1 MGRPTSV
8 LHILLHIVLCVLGRY
23 YFVTFLAFGKNT
35 IQERI
40 DNIHIDYSKCK
51 TRIVNYMKKAGC
63 HETSLGERKT
73 SYIINTLEGLYLKTK
88 FLDEKILKRNIMPGL
103 NRKFS
108 LLEYGDVMRETS
120 EIFNGVS
127 DACIVEIT
135 EKAMVIENYFAGN
148 LIHEINCKFEGFVV
162 VLEGS
167 CYVDNNQVFVKG
179 DCLYDDFLRNFEVR
193 AYSSCKLG
201 FIDIDRLESRV
212 LKFYGDDERL
222 IKKNSDA
229 AVLVMKEEACLIL
242 LGICWMRRLGK

>member
-1 MGRPTSV
+1 MGDKLLFISTIPLTYAPVTSILRAASFYPFIKQIAFRPTSEQVNVSSRSSNNRLVDLFFSNLVICVFIAGLQMLTADANGISGMFDLDGEINSSSSTKSSDFIIFLQYFYSTVDSFTSTGNNNNMRPTSV

-35 IQERI
+35 IRERI

-108 LLEYGDVMRETS
+108 LLEYGDVMRET
-120 EIFNGVS
+120 
-127 DACIVEIT
+127 
-135 EKAMVIENYFAGN
+135 
-148 LIHEINCKFEGFVV
+148 
-162 VLEGS
+162 
-167 CYVDNNQVFVKG
+167 
-179 DCLYDDFLRNFEVR
+179 R
-193 AYSSCKLG
+193 
-201 FIDIDRLESRV
+201 
-212 LKFYGDDERL
+212 
-222 IKKNSDA
+222 
-229 AVLVMKEEACLIL
+229 
-242 LGICWMRRLGK
+242 